1 MSEELK
7 LPDID
12 LDGRVVIMTGA
23 SRGLG
28 RSMVVALAKT
38 GARVVLAA
46 PDIDALNGVA
56 EEIKSAVGKGRAL
69 VVETDIT
76 DLKSCENC
84 LAQTL
89 DGFGG
94 LDVLINNA
102 RRLHRGPGLP
112 ASG

>member
-46 PDIDALNGVA
+46 PDIDALNGV
-56 EEIKSAVGKGRAL
+56 
-69 VVETDIT
+69 
-76 DLKSCENC
+76 
-84 LAQTL
+84 
-89 DGFGG
+89 
-94 LDVLINNA
+94 
-102 RRLHRGPGLP
+102 
-112 ASG
+112 